1 MKIEFLKPYTDEFG
15 KNYFPGWVA
24 DMSQPDAER
33 LIGAGVANPAK
44 EGAYPRKSAAPVFEC
59 ATPRSG
65 QAQTLS
71 KVADAVEE
79 AVAKQQNQP
88 LAVAKQQNQ
97 PLAGDILPTGETVT
111 IAELTEKPAKKSFFK

>member
-15 KNYFPGWVA
+15 KDYFPGWVA

-44 EGAYPRKSAAPVFEC
+44 EGAYPRKAAAPVFEC
-59 ATPRSG
+59 ATPGSG
-65 QAQTLS
+65 LAQTLS

-88 LAVAKQQNQ
+88 LA
-97 PLAGDILPTGETVT
+97 GDINPTGETVT
-111 IAELTEKPAKKSFFK
+111 LAELTEKPAKKSFFK